1 MKKVEDHELIKKIA
15 DWTKHKKHHQIFTT
29 KMSRMLKKIL
39 ESVLSAKESDELIS
53 AFDQIGNIII
63 IRIPDSLI
71 SKKKLIGETLLEQV
85 KSAKSIFYQSS
96 SVDGEFRTRDL
107 EILAGDD
114 KTETEYKE
122 SGCRF
127 FVDVR
132 NVFFSPRLS
141 SERTRIAEFV
151 NNDEVIVNMF
161 GGVGIFSIIAAK
173 MKRCTVFNI
182 DINPLAAKLCKKNI
196 AINKL
201 VGNVISIEGDASQV
215 INSQLENK
223 SDRTLMLLPEKSDE
237 FLDSAIL
244 STKSGGIIHYYS
256 HIHADKKSDAAKLS
270 EQHYMQITP
279 VKSTILGSKI
289 VRPVG
294 PRFYQTVVDV
304 KIKK

>member
-1 MKKVEDHELIKKIA
+1 
-15 DWTKHKKHHQIFTT
+15 
-29 KMSRMLKKIL
+29 MSRMLKKTL
-39 ESVLSAKESDELIS
+39 ESILSAKESDELIS
-53 AFDQIGNIII
+53 AFDQVGHIII
-63 IRIPDSLI
+63 IRIPDSLTP
-71 SKKKLIGETLLEQV
+71 KKKLIGETLLEQV
-85 KSAKSIFYQSS
+85 KNAKSVFYQSS

-127 FVDVR
+127 IVDVR

-141 SERTRIAEFV
+141 SERTRIAESV
-151 NNDEVIVNMF
+151 NDGEVMVNMF

-173 MKRCTVFNI
+173 MKKSTVFNI
-182 DINPLAAKLCKKNI
+182 DINPFAVKLCEKNI

-201 VGNVISIEGDASQV
+201 AGNVISIHGNASEV
-215 INSQLENK
+215 VSNQLENK

-244 STKSGGIIHYYS
+244 ATKNGGIIHYYS

-270 EQHYMQITP
+270 EQHYMETTP

-304 KIKK
+304 RIKK

>member
-1 MKKVEDHELIKKIA
+1 
-15 DWTKHKKHHQIFTT
+15 
-29 KMSRMLKKIL
+29 MSRMLKKTL
-39 ESVLSAKESDELIS
+39 ESVLSTKESDELIS

-71 SKKKLIGETLLEQV
+71 SKKKLIGETLLDQV

-304 KIKK
+304 RIKK